1 MALGGGGQT
10 STIARDPGAALQAG
24 KLSSLRARM
33 GRAGRGAMLALSMM
47 QASPTFGG
55 RQDEAPRR
63 DPVAELQAS
72 RHQAQKFANPGRI
85 APNLLAM
92 NSSLNEDTDDG
103 ESDDDFSAQQAQDD
117 DAMQQIADEAQS
129 AEQGDGLSSLARM
142 KSQVKAR
149 TNDALEKM
157 AEKMAEEAEERM
169 RAVVT
174 DVAADTATGVDQGE
188 MLLIPNTIGTG
199 AKATR
204 VGLSVFG
211 DSLSPTVKQGMSK
224 MGIPVMSMTK
234 ITDVF
239 AYVGFL
245 MQAADWTAIA
255 AFVLPFVVILLLSY
269 ATCAT
274 QLDCSAKLGAQMLG
288 I

>member
-1 MALGGGGQT
+1 MALGGDGQT
-10 STIARDPGAALQAG
+10 STIARNPGAALQAG
-24 KLSSLRARM
+24 KISALRDRM
-33 GRAGRGAMLALSMM
+33 GRAGRGAAVVLSMM

-55 RQDEAPRR
+55 PQESAARP
-63 DPVAELQAS
+63 DPVAQLQAY
-72 RHQAQKFANPGRI
+72 RHQAQRFSNPGRV
-85 APNLLAM
+85 APNLQAM
-92 NSSLNEDTDDG
+92 NSSLNEDDDSEDG
-103 ESDDDFSAQQAQDD
+103 GGFAAQQAQDD

-129 AEQGDGLSSLARM
+129 AEQGEGLSALARA

-157 AEKMAEEAEERM
+157 TEKLAEEAEERM

-199 AKATR
+199 AKAAR
-204 VGLSVFG
+204 VSLSVFG
-211 DSLSPTVKQGMSK
+211 DSLSPAMKKGMSK

-239 AYVGFL
+239 AYVGFV

-269 ATCAT
+269 ATCIT

-288 I
+288 L